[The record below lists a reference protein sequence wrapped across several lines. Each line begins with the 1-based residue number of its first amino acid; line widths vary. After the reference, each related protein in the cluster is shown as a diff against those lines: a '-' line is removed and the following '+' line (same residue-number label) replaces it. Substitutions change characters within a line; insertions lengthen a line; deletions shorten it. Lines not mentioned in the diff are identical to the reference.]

1 MILYPWK
8 FLQFHSHCCLDT
20 RLTGKPTSR
29 GRRKKT
35 QSQQSG
41 YDTISSTTRTTRSR
55 SRTRGGKK
63 KENEVI
69 EIDDSSSDEG
79 DDTSASEV
87 STLLLYPAVRH
98 IILVTRIK
106 TDPFTFSIPKTF
118 AEQSARSMRAV
129 GDVASIDAVR
139 IAIGKKVFRAKCM
152 LSFQF
157 GTKSPYIQFSFEN
170 KGKRSE
176 HRVYLKNDDLKEVK
190 YHIPDEL
197 DNSDDDDE
205 DSMTVIAF
213 RITPT
218 ENNNLEKYSSSYKQE
233 DSDDEKNS
241 HKRYISVEVRDADD
255 FKVRSI

>member
-8 FLQFHSHCCLDT
+8 FLQFHPHCCFDT

-41 YDTISSTTRTTRSR
+41 YDTISTSARTTRSR

-79 DDTSASEV
+79 EDDTSASEV
-87 STLLLYPAVRH
+87 STLLNVNH
-98 IILVTRIK
+98 IGYQNQKLMLII
-106 TDPFTFSIPKTF
+106 SIPKTF

-139 IAIGKKVFRAKCM
+139 IAIGKKVFRAKCI

-170 KGKRSE
+170 KGKTSE
-176 HRVYLKNDDLKEVK
+176 HRVYLKSDDLKEVK

-197 DNSDDDDE
+197 DNSDEDDE

-218 ENNNLEKYSSSYKQE
+218 EINNLEKYSSSYKQDE
-233 DSDDEKNS
+233 SDDEKNS

-255 FKVRSI
+255 FKVRTV

>member
-1 MILYPWK
+1 MIMHQYPRRYVSFPFRCDIFSYTKIYSILYI
-8 FLQFHSHCCLDT
+8 DT
-20 RLTGKPTSR
+20 YYIYFQCVAKR
-29 GRRKKT
+29 G
-35 QSQQSG
+35 
-41 YDTISSTTRTTRSR
+41 
-55 SRTRGGKK
+55 
-63 KENEVI
+63 
-69 EIDDSSSDEG
+69 
-79 DDTSASEV
+79 
-87 STLLLYPAVRH
+87 
-98 IILVTRIK
+98 
-106 TDPFTFSIPKTF
+106 
-118 AEQSARSMRAV
+118 ARV

-170 KGKRSE
+170 KGKTSD